1 MDEGGQRRRNVG
13 ELVRGLKFNML
24 TGAHRLSPV
33 RVLIGLHLHA
43 LYSKGL
49 SKILTF
55 NLMFKN
61 ADKSF
66 KETHVREAVSSK
78 SNIGYRIVG
87 CKIDDLMSEK
97 TINKR

>member
-1 MDEGGQRRRNVG
+1 MAGF
-13 ELVRGLKFNML
+13 ELRICGNHHSMWNDLILLSN
-24 TGAHRLSPV
+24 GLSPV

>member
-1 MDEGGQRRRNVG
+1 
-13 ELVRGLKFNML
+13 
-24 TGAHRLSPV
+24 
-33 RVLIGLHLHA
+33 
-43 LYSKGL
+43 
-49 SKILTF
+49 
-55 NLMFKN
+55 MFKN